1 MSHYI
6 LSEPM
11 VTGCSVSM
19 IRKIVDMRRC
29 GLPYK
34 TIAHKIGVHK
44 QTVNRWHRVYEKFG
58 EEAFAGSFEDV

>member
-1 MSHYI
+1 MSHYT

-11 VTGCSVSM
+11 VSGCDVDM
-19 IRKIVDMRRC
+19 IRSIVHMRKC

-44 QTVNRWHRVYEKFG
+44 HTVNRWHRIHEKFG
-58 EEAFAGSFEDV
+58 EEAFARSVENV